1 MNPYHN
7 AVLTALDKLIEAN
20 LGVMEGALGI
30 ALQGPLKEWSNGIPE
45 GEEHAFT
52 FEAISKI
59 EDDNVQMLIALMEQI
74 QGVYDCLCVLN
85 DIEADT
91 GQTKN

>member
-1 MNPYHN
+1 MNTYHT
-7 AVLTALDKLIEAN
+7 AVINALDKLIEAN
-20 LGVMEGALGI
+20 MGVMEGALSI
-30 ALQGPLKEWSNGIPE
+30 ALQGPLKEWSNEVPE

-52 FEAISKI
+52 FDAMSKI

-74 QGVYDCLCVLN
+74 QGVYDCLCVVN

-91 GQTKN
+91 GQLKN